1 VVRDRWDAEH
11 LDDHKLPYAQERPAA
26 TTLLDAVQQVKP
38 TVLIG
43 LSDSAPPHAFTKEV
57 RWQPGCVARGDH
69 LGEVYVLRQAAGV
82 WRSFGMRVGTFAA
95 CWLPVSGMAANFDTA
110 GGEAGQPQNAA
121 GHSFKACLP
130 ASRPF
135 IRCARR

>member
-1 VVRDRWDAEH
+1 MPVAASLVQGLVVRDRWDAEH

-57 RWQPGCVARGDH
+57 RWRAGCLA
-69 LGEVYVLRQAAGV
+69 V
-82 WRSFGMRVGTFAA
+82 WLT
-95 CWLPVSGMAANFDTA
+95 
-110 GGEAGQPQNAA
+110 
-121 GHSFKACLP
+121 
-130 ASRPF
+130 
-135 IRCARR
+135 I